1 MNRISKNY
9 IFLLGLGIVILYII
23 ISIFAPYITKYAPDE
38 MNPDDMLMPPNK
50 KHIFGT
56 DQFGRDIFT
65 RIIYGTRVSF
75 LVSTLSVSIS
85 IIFGVTIGLISGF
98 FGGWIDNL
106 FMRIMDV
113 IFTFPAMLLAIFIM
127 AILGE
132 TIFNVILAIG
142 IIYTPQFARVT
153 RASVLSVKNMDYIQA
168 AIALGISQFN
178 IITKHILRNILASI
192 IVQISL
198 TLSLAIL
205 LESALSF
212 LGLGVQPPAP
222 SWGNMLSRSREF
234 MIIAPWTAIFPGIV
248 IVILVLGFNLLG
260 DGLRD
265 ILDPKLRATNTY
277 KINKSNK

>member
-1 MNRISKNY
+1 
-9 IFLLGLGIVILYII
+9 
-23 ISIFAPYITKYAPDE
+23 
-38 MNPDDMLMPPNK
+38 MNPDDMLVSPNI

-65 RIIYGTRVSF
+65 RIVYGTRVSF
-75 LVSTLSVSIS
+75 LVSISSVTIS
-85 IIFGVTIGLISGF
+85 ILFGVTIGLIGGF

-106 FMRIMDV
+106 LMRTMDV
-113 IFTFPAMLLAIFIM
+113 VFTFPAMLLAIFIM

-132 TIFNVILAIG
+132 TIINVIVAIG

-153 RASVLSVKNMDYIQA
+153 RAAVLSVKSMDYIQA
-168 AIALGISQFN
+168 AVALGISQFK
-178 IITKHILRNILASI
+178 IITKHILRNILASV
-192 IVQISL
+192 IVQTSL

-222 SWGNMLSRSREF
+222 SWGNMLSKSREF
-234 MIIAPWTAIFPGIV
+234 MIIAPWTALFPGLAIV
-248 IVILVLGFNLLG
+248 VLVLGFNLLG

-265 ILDPKLRATNTY
+265 ILDPKLRRML
-277 KINKSNK
+277 